1 MSVTA
6 WHFWYCN
13 NYIQWIF
20 VLVSRKIIDI
30 YEFIHRHLL
39 LASLQNLFPANT
51 RVGIWRITEA
61 TTTARRRLLASTYVY
76 KVVLVISCSFKFK
89 LDLKSIEPFF

>member
-30 YEFIHRHLL
+30 YEFITGICFLHLFKTCFPPIQG
-39 LASLQNLFPANT
+39 SVFGELQKP
-51 RVGIWRITEA
+51 RPQQDVVCWRQRMFTM
-61 TTTARRRLLASTYVY
+61 
-76 KVVLVISCSFKFK
+76 
-89 LDLKSIEPFF
+89 